1 MRLALI
7 TCANGL
13 GHIKRLTKIT
23 RHLLER
29 LPIQSV
35 TFFCEE
41 YALRE
46 LKSWHDFI
54 YIADRVAVK
63 MVNAALPLRWHLQQE
78 SYGEWLLK
86 WHRTMLDWD
95 LESFDHVLSDNLVE
109 PLLYTDRVTLIG
121 SFLWHEV
128 LAAAFHDAE
137 EIQRYRE
144 MCEELL
150 LAKRPEMIASRYFA
164 MPTVYQQT
172 KVQEVGL
179 IHFLPAGTTERSSH
193 REKRA
198 LIALGGAPA
207 GQRGMDE
214 LFAVV
219 PLLQKAQIE
228 VLASSPLHEKLSD
241 QHSGI
246 GRFDFLSDD
255 FKSLDLA
262 VTRGGL
268 GTISDCV
275 AAQVP
280 MFYLDDP
287 NPEISFNQD
296 RLSQIGIGMPLQRL
310 LQEDLKPLTDDRI
323 LGQMAWRMRELKLG
337 GETEAADILADA
349 LRNSARS

>member
-1 MRLALI
+1 
-7 TCANGL
+7 
-13 GHIKRLTKIT
+13 
-23 RHLLER
+23 
-29 LPIQSV
+29 
-35 TFFCEE
+35 
-41 YALRE
+41 
-46 LKSWHDFI
+46 
-54 YIADRVAVK
+54 
-63 MVNAALPLRWHLQQE
+63 
-78 SYGEWLLK
+78 
-86 WHRTMLDWD
+86 
-95 LESFDHVLSDNLVE
+95 
-109 PLLYTDRVTLIG
+109 
-121 SFLWHEV
+121 
-128 LAAAFHDAE
+128 
-137 EIQRYRE
+137 
-144 MCEELL
+144 
-150 LAKRPEMIASRYFA
+150 

-179 IHFLPAGTTERSSH
+179 IHFLPAGTTEPSSH

-310 LQEDLKPLTDDRI
+310 LQEDLKPLTDDGI

-349 LRNSARS
+349 LRNSASS